1 MVLVVMVTSSNN
13 DNLMKMKR
21 SSPSSGFGADQG
33 FAIKREK
40 STSNGSSSDNIDS
53 ENRKEL
59 QLEGGVVDS
68 NQNKG
73 GKSSSPNKPSSPNQR
88 LELISFNNLQ
98 APKTTAMIRSS
109 IDTNSKATSSSNKKT
124 EKNLFYFL
132 EEMIIL
138 FGIDDQLVSAK
149 AEMSQVKQE
158 NERLKTTLSK
168 VVKDYQSLQ
177 MHFFDI
183 VRQEQTKQKS
193 TDTTSTVVLPASAN
207 HKETDEE
214 PELISLSLGR
224 TNSAELKKF
233 KDEKPSSSSKSKDG
247 AGKHEDDLNKGLALG
262 LGCKFEVS
270 NNAARTELVTN
281 QSSENSSEELKEEE
295 VVGEQWP
302 PSKILKTVRRGDD
315 ELSQQNQ
322 VKKARVSVRAR
333 CDTPTMND
341 GCQWRKYGQK
351 IAKGNPCPR
360 AYYRCTVA
368 PACPVRKQV
377 QRCAEDMSILITTYE
392 GTHNHPLPIAA
403 TAMASTTSAAACML
417 LSGSTS
423 SRPNFGTSATTG
435 TTGDLHGLSFNISD
449 NSRSRPFYIPNSSIS
464 SSPSYPTITLDLTAP
479 PALSSSTS
487 ATAASQFSTTTRY
500 SSTSLNFSSGS
511 ESSAL
516 PTSWGNGYLSYG
528 NQPYTKNQLGSLNL
542 GRQPQ
547 ENLYQPY
554 FQKNAPPPPQQNMP
568 ESIAAATKAIT
579 SDPSFR
585 LALAAAITSIV
596 NGGGANGNQA
606 GGENVGQN
614 LKWE

>member
-1 MVLVVMVTSSNN
+1 MTLVVMDTSSNN
-13 DNLMKMKR
+13 DKNPMKMKR

-33 FAIKREK
+33 VAIKREK
-40 STSNGSSSDNIDS
+40 STSNGSSSNNSD
-53 ENRKEL
+53 RKER
-59 QLEGGVVDS
+59 QLEGGVVDSS

-98 APKTTAMIRSS
+98 APKTTATIRSS
-109 IDTNSKATSSSNKKT
+109 AMDTNPNATSSSNKKI
-124 EKNLFYFL
+124 E
-132 EEMIIL
+132 
-138 FGIDDQLVSAK
+138 DDQLVSAK
-149 AEMSQVKQE
+149 AEMSEVKQE

-183 VRQEQTKQKS
+183 VQKEQTKQKS
-193 TDTTSTVVLPASAN
+193 TDTTAVVVQPASTH

-224 TNSAELKKF
+224 SNSVELKKF
-233 KDEKPSSSSKSKDG
+233 KDEKTNSTSSKSKDG
-247 AGKHEDDLNKGLALG
+247 TGNHEDDLNKGLALG

-270 NNAARTELVTN
+270 NHAARAELVRS
-281 QSSENSSEELKEEE
+281 QSPENSFEEPKEEE

-302 PSKILKTVRRGDD
+302 PSKILKTVRSGDD
-315 ELSQQNQ
+315 ELTQQNQ

-377 QRCAEDMSILITTYE
+377 QRCAENMSILITTYE

-423 SRPNFGTSATTG
+423 SRPNFGSATTG
-435 TTGDLHGLSFNISD
+435 TSGDLNGLSFNISD

-487 ATAASQFSTTTRY
+487 ASAASQFSRLSSNFPSTRY
-500 SSTSLNFSSGS
+500 PSTSLNFSSGS
-511 ESSAL
+511 ESSTI

-528 NQPYTKNQLGSLNL
+528 NQPYNKNQLGSLNL

-547 ENLYQPY
+547 ENFYQPY
-554 FQKNAPPPPQQNMP
+554 FQKNTPPPPQQNMT

-585 LALAAAITSIV
+585 SALAAAITSIV

>member
-1 MVLVVMVTSSNN
+1 MVLVVMDN

-33 FAIKREK
+33 VAIKREK
-40 STSNGSSSDNIDS
+40 SNSNGSSSNNTDS

-73 GKSSSPNKPSSPNQR
+73 AKSSSPNKPSSPNQR
-88 LELISFNNLQ
+88 LELISFNNFQ
-98 APKTTAMIRSS
+98 
-109 IDTNSKATSSSNKKT
+109 
-124 EKNLFYFL
+124 
-132 EEMIIL
+132 
-138 FGIDDQLVSAK
+138 DDQLVSAK

-183 VRQEQTKQKS
+183 VQQEQTKQKS
-193 TDTTSTVVLPASAN
+193 TDTTAIVVLPASAH

-214 PELISLSLGR
+214 PALISLSLGR
-224 TNSAELKKF
+224 SNSAELKKF
-233 KDEKPSSSSKSKDG
+233 KDEKTSSSSTSKDG
-247 AGKHEDDLNKGLALG
+247 AGNHEDDLNKGLALG

-270 NNAARTELVTN
+270 NNAAPTELVTN
-281 QSSENSSEELKEEE
+281 QSSENSFEELKEGE

-302 PSKILKTVRRGDD
+302 PSKILKTVRSGDD
-315 ELSQQNQ
+315 ELSHQNQ

-377 QRCAEDMSILITTYE
+377 QRCAENMSILITTYE

-435 TTGDLHGLSFNISD
+435 TTGDLNGLSFNISD
-449 NSRSRPFYIPNSSIS
+449 NSGSRPFYIPNSSIS

-487 ATAASQFSTTTRY
+487 ATAASQFSRLSSNFPTTRY

-516 PTSWGNGYLSYG
+516 PTSWGNKYLSYG
-528 NQPYTKNQLGSLNL
+528 DQPYNKNQLGSLNL

-547 ENLYQPY
+547 ENFYQPY
-554 FQKNAPPPPQQNMP
+554 FQKNVPPPQQNMT

-585 LALAAAITSIV
+585 SALAAAISSIV
-596 NGGGANGNQA
+596 NGGGVNGNQA

>member
-1 MVLVVMVTSSNN
+1 MDTSSNN
-13 DNLMKMKR
+13 DNLTKMKR

-33 FAIKREK
+33 VAIKREK
-40 STSNGSSSDNIDS
+40 STSNGSSSNNS
-53 ENRKEL
+53 GCENRKEV

-73 GKSSSPNKPSSPNQR
+73 GGNTKEKSSSPNKPSSPNQR

-98 APKTTAMIRSS
+98 TPKTAATVRSS
-109 IDTNSKATSSSNKKT
+109 ATDTNSNATSSSNKNT
-124 EKNLFYFL
+124 E
-132 EEMIIL
+132 
-138 FGIDDQLVSAK
+138 DDQLVSAK

-168 VVKDYQSLQ
+168 VVQDYQSLQ

-183 VRQEQTKQKS
+183 VQQEQTKQKS
-193 TDTTSTVVLPASAN
+193 TDKTAVVVLPASTH
-207 HKETDEE
+207 HKDIDEE

-224 TNSAELKKF
+224 SNSAELKKF
-233 KDEKPSSSSKSKDG
+233 KDEKTNSSSKSKDG
-247 AGKHEDDLNKGLALG
+247 AGNHEDDLNKGLALG

-281 QSSENSSEELKEEE
+281 QRSENSFEELKEEE

-302 PSKILKTVRRGDD
+302 PSKILKTVRSGDD

-377 QRCAEDMSILITTYE
+377 QRCAENMSILITTYE

-435 TTGDLHGLSFNISD
+435 TSGDLNGLSFNISD
-449 NSRSRPFYIPNSSIS
+449 NSRSRPFYLPNSSIS

-479 PALSSSTS
+479 PALSSTS
-487 ATAASQFSTTTRY
+487 ASAASQFSRLSSNFPTTRY

-511 ESSAL
+511 ESSTL
-516 PTSWGNGYLSYG
+516 PTSWGNGYLNYG
-528 NQPYTKNQLGSLNL
+528 NHPYNKNQLGSLNL

-547 ENLYQPY
+547 ENFYQPY
-554 FQKNAPPPPQQNMP
+554 FQKNAPPPPQQNMT

-585 LALAAAITSIV
+585 SALAAAITSIV
-596 NGGGANGNQA
+596 NGGGVTGNQA